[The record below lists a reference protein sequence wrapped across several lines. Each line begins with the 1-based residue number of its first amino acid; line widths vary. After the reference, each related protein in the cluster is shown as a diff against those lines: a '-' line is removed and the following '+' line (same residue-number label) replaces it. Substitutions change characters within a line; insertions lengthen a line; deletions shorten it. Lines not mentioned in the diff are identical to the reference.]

1 MKTKLGRTLSRREFA
16 QRAAMLSATASLIPA
31 EVIRPQAPPSAPQQ
45 TAPSQ
50 PKLTNAGQA
59 EAESRYQQILSLY
72 SEHLDDTQKANI
84 KRMCE
89 ELQPS
94 LERIR
99 SFRLQNGDVP
109 ALYLKPL
116 VERDKKPQ
124 PPSTSQ
130 PGAPSKPG
138 ASPAKQ

>member
-1 MKTKLGRTLSRREFA
+1 MKNKSGRTLSRREFA
-16 QRAAMLSATASLIPA
+16 QRAAMLSATASLVPA
-31 EVIRPQAPPSAPQQ
+31 EVIRPQAPPAVAPPQ
-45 TAPSQ
+45 TAPTA

-72 SEHLDDTQKANI
+72 SDHLDDTQKANI
-84 KRMCE
+84 KRMCD

-99 SFRLQNGDVP
+99 NFPLQNGDAP

-116 VERDKKPQ
+116 VERDRKPQ
-124 PPSTSQ
+124 PVPAT
-130 PGAPSKPG
+130 SKPG
-138 ASPAKQ
+138 TSPVKQ

>member
-1 MKTKLGRTLSRREFA
+1 MKNKTEQTFSRREFA
-16 QRAAMLSATASLIPA
+16 QRAAMLSATASLVPT
-31 EVIRPQAPPSAPQQ
+31 EVIRSQAPPAAVPQA
-45 TAPSQ
+45 APSA
-50 PKLTNAGQA
+50 PKLTNSGQA
-59 EAESRYQQILSLY
+59 EANSRYQQILSLY
-72 SEHLDDTQKANI
+72 SDRLDDAQKANI
-84 KRMCE
+84 KRMCD

-99 SFRLQNGDVP
+99 NFPLQNGDAP

-124 PPSTSQ
+124 PA
-130 PGAPSKPG
+130 APNSKLG

>member
-1 MKTKLGRTLSRREFA
+1 MKNKSERTLSRREFA
-16 QRAAMLSATASLIPA
+16 RRAAMLSATASLIPTK
-31 EVIRPQAPPSAPQQ
+31 VIRPQAPPAAAPPQ

-50 PKLTNAGQA
+50 PKLTDAGQA

-72 SEHLDDTQKANI
+72 SDHLDEAQKANI
-84 KRMCE
+84 KRMCD

-99 SFRLQNGDVP
+99 KFPLQNGDAP

-116 VERDKKPQ
+116 VERDRKPL
-124 PPSTSQ
+124 P
-130 PGAPSKPG
+130 APATSKPG